1 MFKNKIIPKSAR
13 ITETEMCKSSYVASK
28 KLNEVSQ
35 RGEWRQ
41 KEVMANG
48 EINSSNSSQVD

>member
-1 MFKNKIIPKSAR
+1 MEKDPKSAR